1 MSVYS
6 AIAQMPGVLAA
17 GEYSYR
23 GDRYSFV
30 GDMTDEMAKMAS
42 IMCRSTSLAVHMQ
55 VNMMKTLGTDCGCS
69 PSRGWVVNGKDFTVC
84 VIGNH
89 FCFLKNNESSLNQIM
104 SMLIE
109 QVGEQSDNKI

>member
-1 MSVYS
+1 MSLYS
-6 AIAQMPGVLAA
+6 AIAKMPGVLAA

-23 GDRYSFV
+23 GDRFSFD

-55 VNMMKTLGTDCGCS
+55 VNMMKSLGTDCGCS
-69 PSRGWVVNGKDFTVC
+69 PSRGWVVNGKNFTVC

-89 FCFLKNNESSLNQIM
+89 FCFLNNNESSLNLVM
-104 SMLIE
+104 SKLLE
-109 QVGEQSDNKI
+109 QVDDQSGEKI

>member
-6 AIAQMPGVLAA
+6 TIARLPGVLAA

-23 GDRYSFV
+23 GDRFAYD
-30 GDMTDEMAKMAS
+30 GQMTDEMAKMAS

-55 VNMMKTLGTDCGCS
+55 VNMMKSLGTDCGCS
-69 PSRGWVVNGKDFTVC
+69 PSRGWVVNGRDFTVC

-89 FCFLKNNESSLNQIM
+89 FCFLNNNESSLNQVM
-104 SMLIE
+104 SILLE
-109 QVGEQSDNKI
+109 QVDDQSGEKI